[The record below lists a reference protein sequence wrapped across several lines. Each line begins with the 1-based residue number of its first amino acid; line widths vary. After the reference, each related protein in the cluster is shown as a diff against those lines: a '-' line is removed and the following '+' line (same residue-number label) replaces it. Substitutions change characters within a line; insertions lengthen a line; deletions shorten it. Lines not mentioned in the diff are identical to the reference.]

1 MSKIYVILF
10 LSFICVN
17 ICGASTDSRKAFIKK
32 YKSIAI
38 EEMDRTGIP
47 GQHQAGTRN
56 VGIRMRDIQT
66 GGQRQQPFR
75 YQMPQL
81 ERGQFHHGR

>member
-17 ICGASTDSRKAFIKK
+17 ICGASTDSRKRSSKNIKVSPSK
-32 YKSIAI
+32 RWIVRNPISIKLAQ
-38 EEMDRTGIP
+38 GCYW
-47 GQHQAGTRN
+47 N
-56 VGIRMRDIQT
+56 RMRNIKA
-66 GGQRQQPFR
+66 GSSRQQPFR